1 VVYFILQYYR
11 MADRKRSS
19 SPGRFV
25 SFNPYA
31 TANNGSRVRNRV
43 AKAGPG
49 FSTGTP
55 YGPAGPYPDEGYPAI
70 SNLWSQRADDAFARQ
85 ESTIHA
91 PRSMEEA
98 QQRAARLAA
107 KLAAEQNG
115 EQVKEV
121 NTDGSNW
128 FANLCTVDTC
138 RKMLI
143 PAAAITAM
151 LAYMYAM
158 SGTPQSGGR
167 RRTVKN
173 RRRKTQ
179 RRR

>member
-1 VVYFILQYYR
+1 MFGK
-11 MADRKRSS
+11 KRSS

-31 TANNGSRVRNRV
+31 TANNGTRVRNRV
-43 AKAGPG
+43 AKVEPG
-49 FSTGTP
+49 FSTQTP
-55 YGPAGPYPDEGYPAI
+55 YGPAGPYPDEGDPAI
-70 SNLWSQRADDAFARQ
+70 PNLWTQRGDVAAAR
-85 ESTIHA
+85 ETSTLHS

-107 KLAAEQNG
+107 KLAAERG
-115 EQVKEV
+115 EEV
-121 NTDGSNW
+121 AEVDTDGDNW
-128 FANLCTVDTC
+128 FAKLCTVDTC

-158 SGTPQSGGR
+158 SGNQSGGR

-179 RRR
+179 RRK